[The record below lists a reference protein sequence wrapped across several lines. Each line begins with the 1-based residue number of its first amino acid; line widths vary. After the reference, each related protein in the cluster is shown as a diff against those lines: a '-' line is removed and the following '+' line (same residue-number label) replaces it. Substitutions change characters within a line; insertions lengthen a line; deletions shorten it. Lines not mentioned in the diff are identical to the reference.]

1 MIIRFSIISEM
12 KSWFWLSLS
21 HENGHYCIWDTICF
35 IPLFWFSFILS
46 NLCIFSQ
53 SSSNATFC
61 KKSLFNHFAFEVH
74 LWTSCNSYLQS
85 YLLSCY
91 VWFSSLCANT
101 ELLVPWK
108 QGTILYDF
116 GFPPAAVVLT
126 PYKFLKIGDDSWKT
140 AMPLLTEPSVLDS
153 RTFNISLWRFPLIH
167 WLFHSGT

>member
-21 HENGHYCIWDTICF
+21 HGNGHYYIWVIICF

-74 LWTSCNSYLQS
+74 LWTSCNSYLNS
-85 YLLSCY
+85 YSLPCY
-91 VWFSSLCANT
+91 VWFFLPMCQHWVISSLKT
-101 ELLVPWK
+101 
-108 QGTILYDF
+108 GTILYDF

-126 PYKFLKIGDDSWKT
+126 PVLVLKNRWWFMKDSGGG
-140 AMPLLTEPSVLDS
+140 
-153 RTFNISLWRFPLIH
+153 R
-167 WLFHSGT
+167 